1 MIEKKI
7 PVKAGI
13 HTLTTYSAHAD
24 QQMLGRLL
32 PWHCKKLLNAILGN
46 NLQSL
51 HELAHFNRKR
61 ILSNEYDNMEVLP

>member
-1 MIEKKI
+1 MVKKI
-7 PVKAGI
+7 
-13 HTLTTYSAHAD
+13 
-24 QQMLGRLL
+24 LGGLL

-51 HELAHFNRKR
+51 QELAHFNRKR